1 MKIVRFQAGRKT
13 GYGVW
18 DGKEIKG
25 LAGTPYGK
33 IAYTDRKYKLDDVRL
48 LAPCLPSKIVAA
60 GLNYR
65 SHIEEV
71 GARFTPANPILVFK
85 PPTAV
90 IGPEDNIIYPDTS
103 DHLDYEGE
111 LALVMKSRAHRVP
124 AEAVKD
130 YILGY
135 TCLNDVTCRDHQR
148 QDRQWTRSKAFDTFC
163 PIGPCI
169 ETEIDPAHAQME
181 TRRNGELKQQA
192 STSDLLFPVPEL
204 VSFISFVMTLLPG
217 DVIATGTPEGIS
229 ELKVGDTI
237 EVTIEGIGTL
247 RNYVARQPK

>member
-1 MKIVRFQAGRKT
+1 M
-13 GYGVW
+13 
-18 DGKEIKG
+18 
-25 LAGTPYGK
+25 
-33 IAYTDRKYKLDDVRL
+33 
-48 LAPCLPSKIVAA
+48 
-60 GLNYR
+60 
-65 SHIEEV
+65 

-90 IGPEDNIIYPDTS
+90 IGPEDGIIYPDSS

-111 LALVMKSRAHRVP
+111 LAVVMKRRAHRVP
-124 AEAVKD
+124 AAEVKD

-148 QDRQWTRSKAFDTFC
+148 QDRQWTRSKAYDTFC

-169 ETEIDPAHAQME
+169 ETELDADHADLE

-192 STSDLLFPVPEL
+192 NTSDMLFPVPEL
-204 VSFISFVMTLLPG
+204 VSFVSFVMTLLPG
-217 DVIATGTPEGIS
+217 DVIATGTPQGIS

-237 EVTIEGIGTL
+237 EVTIGGIGAL
-247 RNYVARQPK
+247 RNHVVRQLK